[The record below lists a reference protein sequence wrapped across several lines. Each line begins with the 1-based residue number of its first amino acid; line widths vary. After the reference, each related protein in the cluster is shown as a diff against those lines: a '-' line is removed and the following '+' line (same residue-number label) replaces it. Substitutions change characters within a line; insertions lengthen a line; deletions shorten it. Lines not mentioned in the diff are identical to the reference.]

1 VSNQNPSQT
10 EDNSAET
17 AAADQPAAAPAGPAP
32 AQAARAA
39 LKQFQEQYAVFR
51 ECKPLAIGIDKQLME
66 RVPGLT
72 RRVLRMALG
81 IHTSSL
87 RYLKAMEKATVRYD
101 LDDQVREDVTDEHRK
116 HASQTLRE
124 RFKKNAEQK
133 RTQQAAAKAEQD
145 AAEAAQRRADKLNQL
160 TAKFSKR

>member
-1 VSNQNPSQT
+1 MNVSNTTPETNDVPSAQP
-10 EDNSAET
+10 
-17 AAADQPAAAPAGPAP
+17 PAAGPTP
-32 AQAARAA
+32 AQAARAT
-39 LKQFQEQYAVFR
+39 LKQFQDQFPVFR
-51 ECKPLAIGIDKQLME
+51 DCQPLAIGIDKQLME

-72 RRVLRMALG
+72 RKVLRLALG

-101 LDDQVREDVTDEHRK
+101 LDGQTRDEVTEEHRA

-133 RTQQAAAKAEQD
+133 KVQQAAARAEQE
-145 AAEAAQRRADKLNQL
+145 AEEAAAKRADKLNQL
-160 TAKFSKR
+160 AAKFAKR

>member
-1 VSNQNPSQT
+1 MNVTDTTPAQNENGADAQT
-10 EDNSAET
+10 QQ
-17 AAADQPAAAPAGPAP
+17 AAAGPTP

-39 LKQFQEQYAVFR
+39 LKQFQEQFAVFR
-51 ECKPLAIGIDKQLME
+51 DCQPLAIGIDKQLME

-72 RRVLRMALG
+72 RKVLRLALG

-101 LDDQVREDVTDEHRK
+101 LDGQTRDEVTEEHRT

-133 RTQQAAAKAEQD
+133 KAQQAAVRAQQEAE
-145 AAEAAQRRADKLNQL
+145 EAAAKRTEKLNAL
-160 TAKFSKR
+160 AAKFAKK